1 MSRLPLLLLPCALFT
16 ACKKE
21 EALADKGV
29 KAKVVPSLT
38 ITSPEAADWLATGD
52 VTVEGTSAYV
62 ERVDVNGAAAAF
74 SNGDRSWSV
83 PATLERGINLIDA
96 RGYEDDGDELVAKV
110 GVIAGTFG
118 DPGVP
123 VEDAMLLRVNQSGID
138 EILGLVDSYLS
149 VESINDIAVGMG
161 SLYNTGALGL
171 TLDAYIDSI
180 DFGTPTFVAT
190 PETGKLHL
198 DVVIPDLLV
207 DMRVEITG
215 WTDGTIPAAVYADSA
230 RLSADL
236 LVNAEDGRLS
246 VDMVDPSIELEGF
259 GYDIT
264 LPDWLTWVD
273 WVADLFTGTVQ
284 GTLED
289 LLIEQLQTQVP
300 ALLDSTLAGLD
311 PSFETELMGKAL
323 SLEAA
328 FADADVDRDG
338 ITLTLDVNVTMPS
351 DGTQSYQGYLLAAG
365 DAPEVD
371 RTADMAAGVS
381 DDLLNRLL
389 FEVWRAGLLQMEISS
404 EDISLLSLIFEK
416 LHATGGSIALDARLP
431 PVIIEQDGQLQLQVG
446 ELDTRITT
454 PDGEF
459 GTELLISM
467 TAFVNIEPKLED
479 GVLGVEL
486 GDADLDLTVKD
497 SNWGVDPDTITNM
510 VNEALPEDQVKLM
523 LNAAVV
529 SLVSI
534 EIPALL
540 GFELDSAT
548 VARDAGGAYSDI
560 EADVVYVGVEE

>member
-1 MSRLPLLLLPCALFT
+1 
-16 ACKKE
+16 
-21 EALADKGV
+21 
-29 KAKVVPSLT
+29 
-38 ITSPEAADWLATGD
+38 
-52 VTVEGTSAYV
+52 
-62 ERVDVNGAAAAF
+62 
-74 SNGDRSWSV
+74 
-83 PATLERGINLIDA
+83 
-96 RGYEDDGDELVAKV
+96 VAKV
-110 GVIAGTFG
+110 GVLAGTFG

>member
-1 MSRLPLLLLPCALFT
+1 MSRLPLLLLPCALFS

-38 ITSPEAADWLATGD
+38 ITSPEAADWLAPGD

-110 GVIAGTFG
+110 GVLAGTFG

-259 GYDIT
+259 GSDIT